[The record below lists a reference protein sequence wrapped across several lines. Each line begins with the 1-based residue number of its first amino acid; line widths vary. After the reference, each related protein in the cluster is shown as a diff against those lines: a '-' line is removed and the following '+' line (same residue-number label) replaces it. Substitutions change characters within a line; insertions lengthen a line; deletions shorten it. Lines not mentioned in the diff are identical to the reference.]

1 MMDQTDQAEAS
12 AVRDNAERK
21 RYELTEDGRL
31 AWADYHRNG
40 DVVVLPHIEAD
51 PALRGTGAAG
61 RLMEGVLANIRAE
74 GLKVTPLCSY
84 AVAYIRRH
92 REHQDLLA

>member
-1 MMDQTDQAEAS
+1 MDETAHSGAP
-12 AVRDNAERK
+12 AVRDNAERR

-31 AWADYHRNG
+31 AWADYYRNG
-40 DVVVLPHIEAD
+40 DTVVLPHVEAD
-51 PALRGTGAAG
+51 PALRGSGAAG
-61 RLMEGVLANIRAE
+61 RLMEGVLARIRAD
-74 GLKVTPLCSY
+74 GLKVTPVCGY